1 MKKILIPILLL
12 IAGVIFAQT
21 FKVEK
26 AVGKVKVQIGASESW
41 TSVRIGDM
49 LAANSI
55 ITTGEKSSLILSGN
69 NIKFSLKESS
79 ALPLTNLKKMSVD
92 DLILALAM
100 QDMINAPR
108 KKEEA
113 NSKNTAVYGAE
124 INGVKEPFVVS
135 SNFGVQRLN
144 GAVQLAENGF
154 KESAIVDAKETFRK
168 YPETSKM
175 ASFRIYFA
183 NLLADLNLNED
194 AYDDFKQISSLK
206 LDSNQKS
213 EVAGKL
219 DVLSKKL
226 MKN

>member
-1 MKKILIPILLL
+1 MKKILILVLFLAAGILS
-12 IAGVIFAQT
+12 AQQ

-26 AVGKVKVQIGASESW
+26 AAGNVKAQIGGSEKW
-41 TSVRIGDM
+41 TAIKTGDV

-55 ITTGEKSSLILSGN
+55 VLTGEKSSLVLGGN
-69 NIKFSLKESS
+69 GTKLSLKESS
-79 ALPLTNLKKMSVD
+79 ALPLPYLKKMSVD

-100 QDMINAPR
+100 QDMINSPR

-124 INGVKEPFVVS
+124 INGVKIPFVPS

-144 GAVQLAENGF
+144 GAVQLAEIGF

-168 YPETSKM
+168 YPGTKSI

-194 AYDDFKQISSLK
+194 AYNEFKQISSLK
-206 LDSNQKS
+206 LDSRQKQ
-213 EVAGKL
+213 EVTSKL
-219 DVLSKKL
+219 DSLSKKL
-226 MKN
+226 MK

>member
-1 MKKILIPILLL
+1 MKKILIVILFLT
-12 IAGVIFAQT
+12 AGIISAQT

-26 AVGKVKVQIGASESW
+26 VMGNVKTQIGSSENW
-41 TSVRIGDM
+41 TLVKAGDM
-49 LAANSI
+49 LTANSVVM
-55 ITTGEKSSLILSGN
+55 TGEKSSLMLSGN
-69 NIKFSLKESS
+69 SINFPLKESS
-79 ALPLTNLKKMSVD
+79 ILPLSNLKKMSVD

-113 NSKNTAVYGAE
+113 NSRNTAVYGAE
-124 INGVKEPFVVS
+124 INGVKAPFIAS
-135 SNFGVQRLN
+135 SNFGVKRLN

-168 YPETSKM
+168 YPETKSI

-194 AYDDFKQISSLK
+194 AYDEFKQISSLK
-206 LDSNQKS
+206 LDSQQKQ

-219 DVLSKKL
+219 ETLSKKL
-226 MKN
+226 MK